1 MPPLRAGK
9 EDTMD
14 DLNHQAG
21 SARLLNMPGRR
32 DQMLRTMLLCALTA
46 AVFFLPFYLID
57 GGFFHYAGDF
67 NSQQISFYRYMN
79 GFIKGG
85 GYPDG
90 MAGAAQ
96 NTFSWA
102 TDLGSGAM
110 NAYSFYLYGS
120 PFFWLSLI
128 FPQNWLPYLM
138 VPLLILKFAVA
149 GGGAYRYLCRYVR
162 RTDYA
167 MLGAC
172 LYAFSGF
179 SVYNVFF
186 NHFVDVVA
194 LFPWMLWALD
204 ETLYEQ
210 EKHYGLFAFWVGV
223 NLLNNYF
230 FFIGQVIFLVI
241 YFICKLTTRDFPMN
255 LRLFARLAFESLLGA
270 ALGFVLLWP
279 AVLSLLQNPRTIDLS
294 SGWGFLTYS
303 KVQQYLAI
311 LLSWILPPDSP
322 YITSIWSEGII
333 KWTSMSAYL
342 PLCSLA
348 GAMAYWRARQGDSKK
363 RIVAVCAVFALVP
376 VLNSA
381 FYALNS
387 SYYARWYYMPV
398 LILCAMTACGLESP
412 DITADELD
420 APARGIGWLMLAT
433 LAFAV
438 VPVQDSSTKEWSLG
452 VLQNPGQYFVVLGFG
467 LGGLVL
473 YHFIC
478 RRWRGSRAFARR
490 MTAAVLA
497 FACLFSMVHIGIGK
511 FGQWHTDSDLVEQY
525 TSALQLKDDLP
536 EGDWRVDTY
545 ETHDNLGLWLD
556 KSCLQYFGSTAAP
569 SILSFYPALGV
580 KRDVR
585 SEPEISNYAL
595 RGLLSVKYLITT
607 PEKQEDFLAA
617 ADEGWDYY
625 DTRDGF
631 MLYENKNYVP
641 MGFTY
646 DYYITEEEYEAT
658 VKNTRSNLLMRALVL
673 SEEDAAVYGKYLKK
687 LPEEKRNDLWYD
699 TYISDCADRRASACR
714 VFQMT
719 NSGFHAEIDLGKED
733 LVFFSVPYDDG
744 FTAYVNGQETD
755 ILRVDEGLMAVL
767 APAGE
772 NTIDFV
778 YQADGFSLAGKVSL
792 AGLAVFVVYTGYFVW
807 KKKKR
812 C

>member
-1 MPPLRAGK
+1 
-9 EDTMD
+9 MD

-631 MLYENKNYVP
+631 MLYENENYVP